1 MFVNEEARL
10 HAGEEM
16 TPRGR
21 LVGEQGRFS
30 KHMQGL
36 GYLA

>member
-1 MFVNEEARL
+1 MLVDEEASL

-21 LVGEQGRFS
+21 LVGKEGFPS
-30 KHMQGL
+30 ICKD
-36 GYLA
+36 